1 MIIAASV
8 FGEQVKLGPMA
19 PETKARWRKEMDWL
33 LSVTD
38 HIVELVPSQQKTKN
52 GTNMEVTYN
61 SQIFELVLPFHYM
74 NSQQLVSNLDR
85 LWSRDKGVICL

>member
-1 MIIAASV
+1 
-8 FGEQVKLGPMA
+8 MA

-38 HIVELVPSQQKTKN
+38 HIVEFVPSQQKTKN

-61 SQIFELVLPFHYM
+61 SQILELVLSFHYM
-74 NSQQLVSNLDR
+74 NSQQLVSNFDR